1 MHSKAALQF
10 LELFRTEFGWVGLL
24 ALHHQRFQL
33 GLSRQTPALPG
44 LRCRQQHAKAHQAGG
59 NRSGEAAERH
69 WSLQISL
76 TN

>member
-10 LELFRTEFGWVGLL
+10 LELFRAEFGWVGLL

-44 LRCRQQHAKAHQAGG
+44 LRCRQQHANPHQAGG